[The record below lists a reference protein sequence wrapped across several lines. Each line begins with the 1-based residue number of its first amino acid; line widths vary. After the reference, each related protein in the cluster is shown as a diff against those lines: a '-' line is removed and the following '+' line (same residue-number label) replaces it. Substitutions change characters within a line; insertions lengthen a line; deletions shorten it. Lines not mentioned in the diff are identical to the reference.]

1 MNKLLAQS
9 LTLPWE
15 GTSGPVTVEGMDK
28 FNPAFTTIGG
38 VVTTVIPFIF
48 AFAGIGLLL
57 MIISAG
63 FTLLTSAGDAKK
75 LDMGKNRLTYA
86 LVGFLIIFVAFW
98 VVQIVGRIFG
108 LQDIQTIFK

>member
-15 GTSGPVTVEGMDK
+15 GDSQVVQGLSSK
-28 FNPAFTTIGG
+28 YSSIGG
-38 VVTTVIPFIF
+38 LVTGAIPFIF

-63 FTLLTSAGDAKK
+63 FTLLTSAGDPKK
-75 LDMGKNRLTYA
+75 LDAGKNRLTYA
-86 LVGFLIIFVAFW
+86 LAGFLIIFVAYW
-98 VVQIVGRIFG
+98 VTQLAGKIFG
-108 LQDIQTIFK
+108 LDSIIQIFK

>member
-1 MNKLLAQS
+1 MNKILAQS

-15 GTSGPVTVEGMDK
+15 GEGDPPVVKSLDGFNFTS
-28 FNPAFTTIGG
+28 IGD
-38 VVTTVIPFIF
+38 VVTRLIPFVF

-75 LDMGKNRLTYA
+75 LDMGKNKLTYA

-98 VVQIVGRIFG
+98 VVQIMGRIFG
-108 LQDIQTIFK
+108 LQDIQTIFN